1 LDAAVRTAFFG
12 RLITGMQPET
22 AAPNAVVCG
31 KASVHE
37 AVASLRRKEG
47 FRVDHEHRDKA
58 TPLL

>member
-31 KASVHE
+31 KAIAHE
-37 AVASLRRKEG
+37 AVA
-47 FRVDHEHRDKA
+47 DKA
-58 TPLL
+58 APLL